1 MATYYAIPCPPSLRQ
16 NFDLLIQNFEAN
28 SKVPQNAL
36 LIDVANDYTDK
47 IIEVMVL
54 GNSQMMDQESFSA
67 KVLNNVATVIKA
79 TAHTLI
85 KQVLHKMKN
94 DEMAP
99 LTRQIRA
106 RKLVIND
113 GEYISFP
120 VPPALAQAYR
130 ESFEQIKQGNIEVRD
145 KLMHAMLEFSLLAN
159 HYFYTE
165 SFKPLKLGFVTRK
178 IADLGGVT
186 INRASQAAVKKLVPQ
201 LNIDELKEFVAYLE
215 PFFVDVATTNE
226 DAV

>member
-1 MATYYAIPCPPSLRQ
+1 MATYYAIPCPQELRQ
-16 NFDLLIQNFEAN
+16 NFDLLITRFEQ
-28 SKVPQNAL
+28 KVPQPQNEL
-36 LIDVANDYTDK
+36 LIKVANDYTDK

-94 DEMAP
+94 EEMAP
-99 LTRQIRA
+99 LTQQIRA
-106 RKLVIND
+106 RKLVINGMD
-113 GEYISFP
+113 CISFP
-120 VPPALAQAYR
+120 VPDSLAASYR
-130 ESFEQIKQGNIEVRD
+130 DAFEQIKQGNIQVREQ
-145 KLMHAMLEFSLLAN
+145 LMHAMLEFSLLAN

-165 SFKPLKLGFVTRK
+165 STKPLKLGFVTRK
-178 IADLGGVT
+178 VADLGGVT
-186 INRASQAAVKKLVPQ
+186 INKASQAAIKKLVPQ

-215 PFFVDVATTNE
+215 PFFVDVPRS
-226 DAV
+226 